1 MGLLATLNHLLNF
14 VAPALWVALLVPLF
28 ARFLMPKNAQA
39 PSLYAQAAINF
50 IVSVLVLAIGLWFF
64 GRDCKMATY
73 AALVLVSASAQ
84 WALMRGWKA

>member
-28 ARFLMPKNAQA
+28 ARFLMPKNAPA
-39 PSLYAQAAINF
+39 PSLYAQAALMCMLP
-50 IVSVLVLAIGLWFF
+50 VLVLALGLWFF
-64 GRDCKMATY
+64 GRDGKMATS